1 MARLSDLV
9 RRRSFGFAGPEGEMF
24 DEQNSL
30 ASLSRPI
37 TNESIA
43 AQRMPQNYI
52 QRTGGQVQDMGPS
65 GRDVRI
71 QGLPAVLH
79 PDNENI
85 TVYAP
90 SGKQYQTTMS
100 EQRAIEAER
109 QRQAEM
115 RDLPRR
121 MALAKVQE
129 QETKAMGGGLS
140 PADQLAREKFE
151 FEKSQVGQAGPKMT
165 EAQAKATTFASQ
177 MAAASNELGSLESSG
192 YDPSSLKTQLQTKL
206 AGGAGNIATT
216 QEAQRAKQAQNQWSE
231 AFLRVKTG
239 AAATQPEVELNNKT
253 FFPQFGDSPQV
264 IEQKRRMRLQA
275 EQDVLNM
282 AGGGRELATKR
293 QAVPQNNQDADAIAW
308 ARANPNDPR
317 SAKILS
323 LHGM

>member
-9 RRRSFGFAGPEGEMF
+9 QRRSFGFPGEEGAMF
-24 DEQNSL
+24 DEMDYQNRL
-30 ASLSRPI
+30 AALSNPRTI
-37 TNESIA
+37 TNESVSG
-43 AQRMPQNYI
+43 QPQNYI
-52 QRTGGQVQDMGPS
+52 QRTGGKAQSLGPS
-65 GRDVRI
+65 GRDVRV

-79 PDNENI
+79 PDNETL

-100 EQRAIEAER
+100 EQRAIEAEN
-109 QRQAEM
+109 QRRAEM
-115 RDLPRR
+115 ADLPRR

-129 QETKAMGGGLS
+129 QEAKAMGGGLS

-177 MAAASNELGSLESSG
+177 MAAASNELGSLENSG

-293 QAVPQNNQDADAIAW
+293 QAPQPSGNFDADKEARYQAW
-308 ARANPNDPR
+308 KAQQGR
-317 SAKILS
+317 
-323 LHGM
+323 